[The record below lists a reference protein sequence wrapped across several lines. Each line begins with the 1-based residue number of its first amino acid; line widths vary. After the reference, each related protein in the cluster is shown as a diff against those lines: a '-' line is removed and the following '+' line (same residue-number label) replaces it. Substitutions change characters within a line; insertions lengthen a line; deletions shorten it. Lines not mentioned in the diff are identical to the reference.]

1 MEISS
6 AVTIK
11 STPGE
16 VFGWLENPEKAMA
29 WMTSVSGGEILH
41 ETPERVGTAFRE
53 VVEDESGSIEMRGTI
68 SGFEAEKMIAF
79 HLESRVNIVDVEYRV
94 EKTTDGARLEYHANV
109 KWKFPVN
116 IISIFMGNKM
126 RQSITSQLED
136 ELNKL
141 KELCESE
148 DSGIGERG

>member
-16 VFGWLENPEKAMA
+16 VFGWLEDPEKAMT
-29 WMTSVSGGEILH
+29 WMTSVSSGEILH
-41 ETPERVGTAFRE
+41 ETPERVGTTFRE
-53 VVEDESGSIEMRGTI
+53 IVEDENGSIEMHGVIT
-68 SGFEAEKMIAF
+68 GFEDGKRIAF

-94 EKTTDGARLEYHANV
+94 EKTTDGVRLDYHANV

-126 RQSITSQLED
+126 KQGIAAQLED
-136 ELNKL
+136 ELSRL
-141 KELCESE
+141 KELCES
-148 DSGIGERG
+148 DVPGIRE